1 MQQANFVSLS
11 RFAVDK
17 KKKKKKI
24 MTIPK
29 LFGSH
34 KNTINAYLYFG
45 TFAKTFDS
53 PLAGV
58 YVNNLKS
65 SKAFDMFFNIA
76 STKLWSSNYLKFNF
90 YNKILNFKN

>member
-1 MQQANFVSLS
+1 
-11 RFAVDK
+11 
-17 KKKKKKI
+17 

-76 STKLWSSNYLKFNF
+76 STKL
-90 YNKILNFKN
+90 